1 MSVLRYPRR
10 SVAADVAAGAS
21 GIAICALPLAAGAP
35 PGWLGALLA
44 GGLALFAA
52 FTVESCARLRRRYRV
67 DEAGL
72 RVDPAGTA
80 IRWDDLDA
88 LELRYY
94 STRRDGRG
102 GWLQLRLRAGGRG
115 LRVDSRLQDF
125 EQVLERALAAAARR
139 DVALPAATVANL
151 HALGVGDDMLARVE
165 R

>member
-67 DEAGL
+67 D
-72 RVDPAGTA
+72 AGTA

-94 STRRDGRG
+94 CTRRDGRG
-102 GWLQLRLRAGGRG
+102 GWLQLRLRAGGQA

-125 EQVLERALAAAARR
+125 EQVLERALAAAVRR